1 MHQTQEIKDRCYC
14 CLSLRSGALVGM
26 LYGVSSSLISMYN
39 LYIEAL
45 NYPDIVDERIYF
57 FKLPGSDVVYDAS
70 EIFRITAYCIGLLG
84 CYHSSQNLLQVYI
97 YLRCAFL
104 SYSPYLLYELVTA
117 VIDQGEEEY
126 QGKALTRGPMTTRKL
141 CKLSIFAITTL
152 TLVTIFLG
160 VQVI

>member
-1 MHQTQEIKDRCYC
+1 
-14 CLSLRSGALVGM
+14 
-26 LYGVSSSLISMYN
+26 MYN

-45 NYPDIVDERIYF
+45 DYPDIVDERIYF
-57 FKLPGSDVVYDAS
+57 FKLPGSDVVCDAS

-104 SYSPYLLYELVTA
+104 SYSPYLLYELVAA
-117 VIDQGEEEY
+117 VIYQEEEY

-141 CKLSIFAITTL
+141 CKLSIFAIATL

-160 VQVI
+160 VQVYDAYVALQFRKLIQSKNAIIKENRSLKLQK